1 MKQTD
6 RLGYLASSSFFAL
19 MLGGV
24 PAAASCFSVG
34 AGDLTVFGPTAGIC
48 VSNASFHGSIT
59 VLSGGGLSSGI
70 SFTNGT
76 MLGSVSSAGTIV
88 GGISLDPLSSFSNLV
103 INGGS
108 VSGGIINQ
116 GTIGGAAIN
125 TAILVENLSSFSGG
139 ISNSGSII
147 AAANAIMIESVSNFS
162 GGISNSGGI
171 SVSSGYAIEVNTVS
185 TFSGGITNSGTI
197 VGQVGIAALLV
208 SDFSGGISNSGTIS
222 AGSLGIGAE
231 NDKTFTGGISNS
243 GSISSSMVGI
253 EARLVSSFNGNISNS
268 GSISAATGINIIGST
283 INGGIT
289 DSGTILASSHGIL
302 IDSSSVINSAGSAI
316 AINGA
321 PTFTGGISNAGLISA
336 VSDGIF
342 IGGVSTF
349 SGGINNS
356 GTIAATIGI
365 GIGIFGVSSFTG
377 GIVNSGLIQA
387 SNGAGIFDNS
397 GNLFQG
403 GISNSGT
410 ISALNGIFFEQI
422 AFFLGGISNSGV
434 ISAQTGINVTA
445 IDTFAGNI
453 SNAGTISG
461 AVGIFIG
468 GGVSFSGGA
477 IYNSGT
483 IIGTT
488 AAIDA
493 SGATSPV
500 TIDQTGGLISGAI
513 KLSNNADVVNISGGT
528 ISGNIIGQ
536 GSSNTLNFNL
546 GSGTFTYDAAYQF
559 TGINQVNVNSG
570 LAILDGTNSA
580 TNVTVNGGTLE
591 VGDASHASATLTAA
605 NGIDVLGGT
614 LAGHGTVAGNVNI
627 ASGGTLRP
635 GGSIGTLTID
645 GDLTFNAGSSYTID
659 LSPTQHSQTN
669 VIGTVTI
676 NGGSVVLTPQLGT
689 YAANRIA
696 ILTSTGALTGA
707 FSPTVTYSSS
717 VSLNGASL
725 SYDGHDVYLSNLYS
739 VVGGSPPPNGGPPP
753 PIVVTLALPSNAPLN
768 AQNAAGVLNN
778 FILAGGTVPGGFQN
792 LTNLSGNALNTAANQ
807 LGGQGQGAFAPLGF
821 AAGNQFLGLM
831 LNPYVEGR
839 GAGFGPAGAAP
850 LAYVSEEASAPA
862 ARAFNAL
869 ALDGPTSGPQAV
881 FAPRLSI
888 WSSAYGGSGSITG
901 NGFTGAASTDSQIY
915 GVATGLDY
923 LVEPNTVVG
932 LALGGGGT
940 AWQSGQGMGSG
951 HSSMF
956 QGGIYGTS
964 RLGPAYVSG
973 AFAYAQ
979 QDVTTNRV
987 ATLAGYDVLQGNF
1000 TANVVSGRLESGYRL
1015 PYGFLAVTPYGA
1027 VQTQAMFLPAYSE
1040 HAAVGS
1046 SQFALSYT
1054 SRTFDATRTEAGA
1067 WLDSDYFMSQ
1077 GVKLYGRLA
1086 WAHDFDNEGLTT
1098 ATFQSLSG
1106 SAFVINSVK
1115 PAHDGALVTAGF
1127 EYRLIDG
1134 WSVLGK
1140 FDGEY
1145 SATTA
1150 IFAGTGT
1157 LRKVW

>member
-1 MKQTD
+1 MRFMSLIGSPKGSRHSVGALHLPTKGRGIVKQTD
-6 RLGYLASSSFFAL
+6 RLGYLASSSFIAL
-19 MLGGV
+19 MLGGM
-24 PAAASCFSVG
+24 PAAAGC
-34 AGDLTVFGPTAGIC
+34 LT
-48 VSNASFHGSIT
+48 
-59 VLSGGGLSSGI
+59 LSGGGGTTVAGATSGI
-70 SFTNGT
+70 CVTNGIISGNLVNSHSGSISPSGIKFTNGT
-76 MLGSVSSAGTIV
+76 VSGALSSAGTIV
-88 GGISLDPLSSFSNLV
+88 GGISLDLLSKLSNIV
-103 INGGS
+103 IDGGS
-108 VSGGIINQ
+108 FAGGIINR
-116 GTIGGAAIN
+116 GTIGGAAIH
-125 TAILVENLSSFSGG
+125 TAVRVQSLPSFSGG
-139 ISNSGSII
+139 ISNSGSIAGLWDGI
-147 AAANAIMIESVSNFS
+147 AVASVLNFS
-162 GGISNSGGI
+162 GGISNSGTI
-171 SVSSGYAIEVNTVS
+171 SVGTYGIYVIVVPS
-185 TFSGGITNSGTI
+185 FSGGITNSGTI
-197 VGQVGIAALLV
+197 TGLAGIDVGGVFSFGGGITNSGSIDASYGIILGNL
-208 SDFSGGISNSGTIS
+208 SSFSGGISNSGTIS
-222 AGSLGIGAE
+222 AGSH
-231 NDKTFTGGISNS
+231 T
-243 GSISSSMVGI
+243 
-253 EARLVSSFNGNISNS
+253 
-268 GSISAATGINIIGST
+268 
-283 INGGIT
+283 
-289 DSGTILASSHGIL
+289 
-302 IDSSSVINSAGSAI
+302 AI
-316 AINGA
+316 RIA
-321 PTFTGGISNAGLISA
+321 
-336 VSDGIF
+336 
-342 IGGVSTF
+342 GVSTF
-349 SGGINNS
+349 SGGISNS
-356 GTIAATIGI
+356 GRISAG
-365 GIGIFGVSSFTG
+365 GV
-377 GIVNSGLIQA
+377 GIVLGVVSTSSSSSCCHVGNF
-387 SNGAGIFDNS
+387 SNGNI
-397 GNLFQG
+397 L
-403 GISNSGT
+403 NSGT
-410 ISALNGIFFEQI
+410 ISAN
-422 AFFLGGISNSGV
+422 
-434 ISAQTGINVTA
+434 TGIQLANVG
-445 IDTFAGNI
+445 TFDGNI
-453 SNAGTISG
+453 VNAGTISG
-461 AVGIFIG
+461 ANGIVIAPS
-468 GGVSFSGGA
+468 VSFTPASA
-477 IYNSGT
+477 IINSGT
-483 IIGTT
+483 IIGTL

-493 SGATSPV
+493 SAATSPV

-513 KLSNNADVVNISGGT
+513 KLSNNADVLNISGGT

>member
-1 MKQTD
+1 MPGETREDFWIMGADVRGSEFRLAQAGAARPATLSG
-6 RLGYLASSSFFAL
+6 RLGLLASSSFAAL
-19 MLGGV
+19 LIGSLPALAACPPGTQVTTGGY
-24 PAAASCFSVG
+24 
-34 AGDLTVFGPTAGIC
+34 
-48 VSNASFHGSIT
+48 
-59 VLSGGGLSSGI
+59 
-70 SFTNGT
+70 TNS
-76 MLGSVSSAGTIV
+76 GSVSGLCVTTSINGYINNNGTVSPSGIKFTGGTLAGELQNDGTIQ
-88 GGISLDPLSSFSNLV
+88 GGISLDSASKIISSSFS
-103 INGGS
+103 
-108 VSGGIINQ
+108 
-116 GTIGGAAIN
+116 AIN
-125 TAILVENLSSFSGG
+125 IQGPLFTGG
-139 ISNSGSII
+139 ISNAGLIGTTSSAFDAAISIG
-147 AAANAIMIESVSNFS
+147 AGMSL
-162 GGISNSGGI
+162 
-171 SVSSGYAIEVNTVS
+171 
-185 TFSGGITNSGTI
+185 FSGGITNSGMIDAPGGGIILNTI
-197 VGQVGIAALLV
+197 
-208 SDFSGGISNSGTIS
+208 STFSGGISNSGTIS
-222 AGSLGIGAE
+222 VANSYAIAVE
-231 NDKTFTGGISNS
+231 YISTFSGGISNS
-243 GSISSSMVGI
+243 GTLLGDQGI
-253 EARLVSSFNGNISNS
+253 GIYFYGEGSGVHTFLGGISNS
-268 GSISAATGINIIGST
+268 GTISMGA
-283 INGGIT
+283 NGY
-289 DSGTILASSHGIL
+289 
-302 IDSSSVINSAGSAI
+302 
-316 AINGA
+316 
-321 PTFTGGISNAGLISA
+321 
-336 VSDGIF
+336 GIF
-342 IGGVSTF
+342 ITQYDRF
-349 SGGINNS
+349 E
-356 GTIAATIGI
+356 
-365 GIGIFGVSSFTG
+365 
-377 GIVNSGLIQA
+377 
-387 SNGAGIFDNS
+387 
-397 GNLFQG
+397 G

-410 ISALNGIFFEQI
+410 ISAGAFGI
-422 AFFLGGISNSGV
+422 ALGVDSTHGCCHVGNFSSGNIFNSGT
-434 ISAQTGINVTA
+434 ISARTGIQLMNV
-445 IDTFAGNI
+445 DTFDGNI
-453 SNAGTISG
+453 INAGTISG
-461 AVGIFIG
+461 ANGIVIAHS
-468 GGVSFSGGA
+468 VSFTPGSA
-477 IYNSGT
+477 IINSGA

-488 AAIDA
+488 TAIDA
-493 SGATSPV
+493 TSATGAV
-500 TIDQTGGLISGAI
+500 VIDQTGGLISGAI